1 VINAQNKCPICQ
13 KKLSLNNVHHV
24 YIQFNII
31 YLFIIIILQRENNVK
46 LKDHILGFLFVDGNF
61 EHEFGGS

>member
-1 VINAQNKCPICQ
+1 
-13 KKLSLNNVHHV
+13 
-24 YIQFNII
+24 
-31 YLFIIIILQRENNVK
+31 LQRESNVK